1 MHSALKQDQPAAAF
15 TDDHIRILNKIR
27 TAISQGDP
35 FKNTGE
41 DTTKEETESDQEE
54 SDFEKDS
61 DWEDQDN
68 AR

>member
-15 TDDHIRILNKIR
+15 TDDQIRILNKIR

-41 DTTKEETESDQEE
+41 DTTKEETESD
-54 SDFEKDS
+54 
-61 DWEDQDN
+61 
-68 AR
+68 